1 MMPTTT
7 LPNHHQVAVL
17 GGGISGLVSA
27 YRLLQQGVSVTLFEA
42 SDALGG
48 LGGTFEY
55 KGAVMEQFYHVMLN
69 SDAPLLS
76 LLEELD
82 LAGTIRWQ
90 ETGMGF
96 QYEEAFYPFNTPLD
110 LLRFG
115 ALTIPERLRTAVG
128 AAYITKF
135 VKDGAALDGIT
146 AAAWL
151 TSIFGASVFQKLW
164 RPLLTAK
171 FGDLYDT
178 VPAYWFWS
186 RLTREKGGAK
196 EVKGYVE
203 GGYRAIADALAGEIV
218 RMGGKVR
225 LKTPVQGL
233 HETASGVQVNTK
245 DQWEPFSAVIST
257 LPMPLLQKIAG
268 GRIHGEVPQSD
279 LVYQGVVN
287 VVLILKQRL
296 QPYYWNAIVKQGF
309 AFQGLV
315 ETTHVVPLEQTNGR
329 HLVYLMNYCHKD
341 SETYSRSDYDW
352 EFQAQKALTSLYPDF
367 DQSMVEEVKVF
378 RAPFVEPVWPV
389 NYLAD
394 RPEAQISGSKVFLAT
409 TAQAYP
415 RVNAWNTMVEIASE
429 TVVKVCDE
437 LAGQSASALT
447 IDELTLA

>member
-1 MMPTTT
+1 MPTSTV
-7 LPNHHQVAVL
+7 PRHQVAVL

-27 YRLLQQGVSVTLFEA
+27 YRLLQQGVGVTLFEA

-55 KGAVMEQFYHVMLN
+55 RGAVMEQFYHVMLN
-69 SDAPLLS
+69 SDGPLLS

-135 VKDGAALDGIT
+135 VKDGARLDGIT
-146 AAAWL
+146 AATWL
-151 TSIFGASVFQKLW
+151 TTIFGASVFEKLW

-171 FGDLYDT
+171 FGDFFDT

-203 GGYRAIADALAGEIV
+203 GGYRAIANTLAGEIL
-218 RMGGKVR
+218 RMGGQIR
-225 LKTPVQGL
+225 LKTPALSL
-233 HETASGVQVNTK
+233 HETASSVRVHTES
-245 DQWEPFSAVIST
+245 QWESFSSVIST
-257 LPMPLLQKIAG
+257 LPMPLLEKIACG
-268 GRIHGEVPQSD
+268 KIHGTVPQSD

-287 VVLILKQRL
+287 VVVILKQRL

-309 AFQGLV
+309 PFQGLV
-315 ETTHVVPLEQTNGR
+315 ETTHVVPLEQTSGR

-341 SETYSRSDYDW
+341 SETYNRCDHDW
-352 EFQAQKALTSLYPDF
+352 EFQARKAIRSLYPDF
-367 DQSMVEEVKVF
+367 DQTMIEEVKVF

-394 RPEAQISGSKVFLAT
+394 RPAAQIPGSKVFLAT

-429 TVVKVCDE
+429 TVVKVCAE
-437 LAGQSASALT
+437 LAGQTGPAVAVEELT
-447 IDELTLA
+447 IA

>member
-1 MMPTTT
+1 MSTSTV
-7 LPNHHQVAVL
+7 PNQQVAVL

-27 YRLLQQGVSVTLFEA
+27 FRLLQQGVGVTLFEA

-55 KGAVMEQFYHVMLN
+55 RGAVMEQCYHVMLN
-69 SDAPLLS
+69 SDGPLLS

-146 AAAWL
+146 AATWL
-151 TSIFGASVFQKLW
+151 TTIFGASVFEKLW

-171 FGDLYDT
+171 FGDLFNT

-203 GGYRAIADALAGEIV
+203 GGYRAIANALASEIV
-218 RMGGKVR
+218 RMGGEIR
-225 LKTPVQGL
+225 LKTPVLSL
-233 HETASGVQVNTK
+233 HETADSVRVHTESH
-245 DQWEPFSAVIST
+245 WESFSAAIST
-257 LPMPLLQKIAG
+257 LPMPLLQKIACG
-268 GRIHGEVPQSD
+268 KIHGAVPQSD

-287 VVLILKQRL
+287 VVVILKQRL

-309 AFQGLV
+309 PFQGLV
-315 ETTHVVPLEQTNGR
+315 ETTHVVPLEQTSGR

-341 SETYSRSDYDW
+341 SETYNRCDYDW
-352 EFQAQKALTSLYPDF
+352 EFQAQKAIRSLYPDF
-367 DQSMVEEVKVF
+367 DQSMIEEVKVF

-429 TVVKVCDE
+429 TAVKVCIE
-437 LAGQSASALT
+437 LAGQTAPVVAV
-447 IDELTLA
+447 DELTLA

>member
-1 MMPTTT
+1 MPTTA
-7 LPNHHQVAVL
+7 LPYPQVAVL

-27 YRLLQQGVSVTLFEA
+27 YRLLRQGVGVTLFEA
-42 SDALGG
+42 TEALGG

-55 KGAVMEQFYHVMLN
+55 RGAVIEQFYHVMLN
-69 SDAPLLS
+69 SDVPLLS
-76 LLEELD
+76 LLEELG

-115 ALTIPERLRTAVG
+115 ALTITERLRTAIG

-135 VKDGAALDGIT
+135 VKDGTALDGIT
-146 AAAWL
+146 AATWL
-151 TSIFGASVFQKLW
+151 TAIFGASVFEKLW
-164 RPLLTAK
+164 RPLLTAT
-171 FGDLYDT
+171 FGDLFDT

-196 EVKGYVE
+196 EVKGYVN
-203 GGYRAIADALAGEIV
+203 GGYRAIANALADEIV
-218 RMGGKVR
+218 RLGGQIR
-225 LKTPVQGL
+225 LTTPVQSL
-233 HETASGVQVNTK
+233 HETANSIRVNSK
-245 DQWEPFSAVIST
+245 GKWESYSAVIST
-257 LPMPLLQKIAG
+257 LPLPLLRKIADG
-268 GRIHGEVPQSD
+268 QICGSVPQSE

-287 VVLILKQRL
+287 VVVILKQCL

-309 AFQGLV
+309 LFQGLV

-341 SETYSRSDYDW
+341 SETYIRSDYDW
-352 EFQAQKALTSLYPDF
+352 GSQAQKAVRSLYPDF
-367 DQSMVEEVKVF
+367 DQTMIEEMKVF

-394 RPEAQISGSKVFLAT
+394 RPSAQIAGSKVFLAT

-415 RVNAWNTMVEIASE
+415 RVNAWNTMVQIASE
-429 TVVKVCDE
+429 TVETVCAE
-437 LAGQSASALT
+437 LAGRPASGAAAV
-447 IDELTLA
+447 DELTLA

>member
-1 MMPTTT
+1 MPTTT
-7 LPNHHQVAVL
+7 PLHHQVAVL
-17 GGGISGLVSA
+17 GGGVSGLVSA
-27 YRLLQQGVSVTLFEA
+27 YRLLQQGVGVTLFEA

-55 KGAVMEQFYHVMLN
+55 RGAVMEQFYHVMLN

-90 ETGMGF
+90 ETAMGF

-115 ALTIPERLRTAVG
+115 ALTIPERLRTAIG

-135 VKDGAALDGIT
+135 VKDGTALDGIN
-146 AAAWL
+146 AATWL
-151 TSIFGASVFQKLW
+151 TSIFGASVFEKLW
-164 RPLLTAK
+164 RPLLIAK
-171 FGDLYDT
+171 FGDLFDT

-203 GGYRAIADALAGEIV
+203 GGYRAIANALADEIV
-218 RMGGKVR
+218 RMGGQIR
-225 LKTPVQGL
+225 LKTPVQSL
-233 HETASGVQVNTK
+233 HETANSVRVNSK
-245 DQWEPFSAVIST
+245 GKWESYSAVIST
-257 LPMPLLQKIAG
+257 LPMPLLQKIARG
-268 GRIHGEVPQSD
+268 QIYGSVPQSE

-287 VVLILKQRL
+287 VVVILKQRL
-296 QPYYWNAIVKQGF
+296 QPYYWNAIVKKGF
-309 AFQGLV
+309 PFQGLI

-341 SETYSRSDYDW
+341 SETYNRSDYDW
-352 EFQAQKALTSLYPDF
+352 EFQAQKAIRSLYPDF
-367 DQSMVEEVKVF
+367 DQTLIEEVKVF

-394 RPEAQISGSKVFLAT
+394 RPAAQIVGSKVFLAT

-415 RVNAWNTMVEIASE
+415 RVNAWNTMVEIAAE
-429 TVVKVCDE
+429 TVGKVIAE
-437 LAGQSASALT
+437 LAAQTASGAAAV
-447 IDELTLA
+447 DELTLA